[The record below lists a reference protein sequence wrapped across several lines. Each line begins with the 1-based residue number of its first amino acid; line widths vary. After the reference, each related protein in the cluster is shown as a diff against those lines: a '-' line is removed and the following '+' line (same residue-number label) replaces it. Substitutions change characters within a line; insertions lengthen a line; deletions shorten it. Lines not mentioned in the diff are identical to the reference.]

1 MGPCHCCGSGH
12 WCGVGSVPGPG
23 SSACH
28 GHGQTGKRFFR
39 TQPSAFIRVVCGCFP
54 AERAAPRSCG
64 SGACGPGSDPCSV
77 LRRNRLFRPGP
88 AWEGPLS
95 FPPGESRSGVFPGR
109 AWGRGTGSEG
119 RSRGLLWMRIGSAS
133 GPGLAFLGKG
143 RIGGR

>member
-23 SSACH
+23 SSGA
-28 GHGQTGKRFFR
+28 TGTAKLENGFSEHS
-39 TQPSAFIRVVCGCFP
+39 P
-54 AERAAPRSCG
+54 PRS
-64 SGACGPGSDPCSV
+64 SASSVAAFPLKEQHRGAAAA
-77 LRRNRLFRPGP
+77 GP
-88 AWEGPLS
+88 AGPEVIPARSCAGTVCSALVPRGKAPS

-109 AWGRGTGSEG
+109 AWGRGAGSEG